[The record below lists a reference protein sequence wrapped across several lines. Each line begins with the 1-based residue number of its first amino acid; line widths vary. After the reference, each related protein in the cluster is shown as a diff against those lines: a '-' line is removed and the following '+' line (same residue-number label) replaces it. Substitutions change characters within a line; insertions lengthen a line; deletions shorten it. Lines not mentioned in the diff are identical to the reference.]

1 MELRYIYRGLGVGL
15 VGGLLAFVFAR
26 IFAEPFI
33 QDAIDYEGGRDA
45 AQEALS
51 HAAGLGHAGGGHE
64 EAEVFSRSVQS
75 NIGIGVGMAAFG
87 LAMGG
92 LFIVAYL
99 LVSRR
104 YPGVRPR
111 VLAGL
116 LAGAGFVSLY
126 LVPFAKYPANPP
138 AVGHEETIGDRSI
151 LYVTMVAVSVVS
163 LVLAVIA
170 GRWLAGRVGTWNA
183 SLLGA
188 VVFFVLVG
196 VAMGLLPPLGHL
208 ASNKAEYGT
217 LATETPQPLRD
228 ARGAI
233 VYPGFDADLLFR
245 FRFYSVISQLLLW
258 LTIGFGFG
266 ALAERLAGE
275 PARVRTPRATTGA
288 AVTDRAS
295 AGAPSSTA
303 APSAAG

>member
-1 MELRYIYRGLGVGL
+1 MELRHIYRGLGVGL
-15 VGGLLAFVFAR
+15 LGGLLAFVFAR

-33 QDAIDYEGGRDA
+33 QDAIDYESGRDA
-45 AQEALS
+45 AQDALD
-51 HAAGLGHAGGGHE
+51 HAAGLGHGGAGGHE
-64 EAEVFSRSVQS
+64 AAEVFSRSVQR
-75 NIGIGVGMAAFG
+75 NLGIGVGMAVFG
-87 LAMGG
+87 LALGG
-92 LFIVAYL
+92 LFVVAYL

-104 YPGVRPR
+104 YPQIRPR
-111 VLAGL
+111 VLAAL
-116 LAGAGFVSLY
+116 VAGAGFVSLY

-138 AVGHEETIGDRSI
+138 AIGHEETIGARSA
-151 LYVTMVAVSVVS
+151 LYVTMVAVSVIS

-196 VAMGLLPPLGHL
+196 VAMGLLPSFGHL

-217 LATETPQPLRD
+217 FATETPQPLRD
-228 ARGAI
+228 ARGVI

-245 FRFYSVISQLLLW
+245 FRFYSVISQLILW

-266 ALAERLAGE
+266 TLAERLAGA
-275 PARVRTPRATTGA
+275 PARVRAPRPVTGA
-288 AVTDRAS
+288 AAADR
-295 AGAPSSTA
+295 
-303 APSAAG
+303 PSAAAASTAS